1 MTSATSALSVAA
13 PAKAE
18 DWRAHVGEP
27 SNLSIS
33 ADLVRSHEPGRG
45 REANTP
51 EEIPPRGWSDIVYRV
66 FWSVLPTGSHRR
78 LAVSLSSHCSQ
89 FSPVSLLS
97 YLCTGSSPTRALLAI
112 T

>member
-13 PAKAE
+13 LAKAD

-27 SNLSIS
+27 SDASS
-33 ADLVRSHEPGRG
+33 FVDVVRSHEPGRG

-51 EEIPPRGWSDIVYRV
+51 EEIPPRGWSDIVTGCSGR
-66 FWSVLPTGSHRR
+66 SPPTGSHRR

-89 FSPVSLLS
+89 SSPVSLLS
-97 YLCTGSSPTRALLAI
+97 YLCTGSSPTRAPLVI